1 MPLTS
6 KDAVTIVT
14 RGEPQKNADA
24 LLPHSGT
31 ATLNLGLMDTDYN
44 QGVWALMTT
53 TLRKWPGVAHQK
65 KKKKKNGRKSHDQ
78 EGNINR

>member
-1 MPLTS
+1 M
-6 KDAVTIVT
+6 
-14 RGEPQKNADA
+14 
-24 LLPHSGT
+24 LPHSGT

-65 KKKKKNGRKSHDQ
+65 KKKKKKNGRKSHDQ